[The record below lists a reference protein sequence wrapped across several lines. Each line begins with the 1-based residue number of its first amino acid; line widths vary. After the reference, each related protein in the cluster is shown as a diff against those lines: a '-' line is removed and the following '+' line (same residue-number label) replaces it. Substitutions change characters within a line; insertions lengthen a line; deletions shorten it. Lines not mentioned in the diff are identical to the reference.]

1 MPSNI
6 AMNNISIA
14 RKKSIIK
21 NTQGESCWKVPFS
34 EGRKMWF
41 ETVS

>member
-21 NTQGESCWKVPFS
+21 NTHGENYWKLPFS
-34 EGRKMWF
+34 EGRIMRF
-41 ETVS
+41 EADS